1 MPDGMPQQSSYRAFT
16 LRDLPAIPQIAA
28 MPADQRL
35 QLQAVANVLPFR
47 VNQYV
52 LDHLIDWSRVPDDP
66 IYQLTF
72 PQPEMLEPADLATM
86 TALLRRQAPAS
97 EVEAAA
103 REIQHR
109 LNPHPAGQVDLNVPF
124 EDGRELRGVQHKYR
138 ETVLFFPAQGQTC
151 HAYCTYCFRW
161 AQFVGLEDLKFAARE
176 AEQLVAYLRRHPE
189 VTSVLFTGG
198 DPLVMRTALLRR
210 YIEPIL
216 EARLPQLVSIR
227 IGTKALAYWP
237 QRFVDGPD
245 ADDLLRL
252 FEEVQAHGLNM
263 ALMAHSSHPRELQP
277 EIAQA
282 AIRRVRATGTVIRC
296 QAPLIRRVND
306 HPAIW
311 AELWRE
317 QVRLGAMPYYMFVER
332 DTGPKE
338 YFKVPLVRALAI
350 FRDAYRQVS
359 GLGRSVRGPSMST
372 TPGKV
377 VLDGVIDVGGRP
389 HLALKFLQA
398 RNPEWV
404 GRIFL
409 AEYSDQAAWL
419 DELRPAG
426 GAARFFF
433 EDELERFKRQRQ
445 RERQHLT
452 LAGGSPGS
460 LRLVRGDPERASPE
474 PS

>member
-1 MPDGMPQQSSYRAFT
+1 MERPVPDGMLKQSSYRAFT

-28 MPADQRL
+28 LPAEQRL
-35 QLQAVANVLPFR
+35 QLRAVASVLPFR
-47 VNQYV
+47 VNRYV
-52 LDHLIDWSRVPDDP
+52 IDQLIDWSRVPDDP
-66 IYQLTF
+66 IYQLTL
-72 PQPEMLEPADLATM
+72 PQPEMLAAADLATM
-86 TALLRRQAPAS
+86 TDLLRREAPPA

-103 REIQHR
+103 RAIQQR
-109 LNPHPAGQVDLNVPF
+109 LNPHPAGQIDLNVPI
-124 EDGRELRGVQHKYR
+124 EDGHEVRGVQHKYR
-138 ETVLFFPAQGQTC
+138 ETALFFPAQGQTC

-176 AEQLVAYLRRHPE
+176 AEQLVTYLRRHPE

-216 EARLPQLVSIR
+216 AARLPNLASIR

-245 ADDLLRL
+245 ADDLMRL
-252 FEEVQAHGLNM
+252 FEEVQDHGLHM
-263 ALMAHSSHPRELQP
+263 ALMAHSSHPRELAP
-277 EIAQA
+277 DIAQA

-311 AELWRE
+311 AELWRQ
-317 QVRLGAMPYYMFVER
+317 QVRLGAVPYYMFVER

-338 YFKVPLVRALAI
+338 YFKVPLARAHAI
-350 FRDAYRQVS
+350 FRDAYRQIS
-359 GLGRSVRGPSMST
+359 GLCRSVRGPSMSA

-377 VLDGVIDVGGRP
+377 VVDGILDVGGRP
-389 HLALKFLQA
+389 HFVLKFLQA

-404 GRIFL
+404 GRLFL
-409 AEYSDQAAWL
+409 AEYSDRAAWL

-426 GAARFFF
+426 GAPQFFF
-433 EDELERFKRQRQ
+433 ADEMAEFKRQRQ
-445 RERQHLT
+445 RQRQR
-452 LAGGSPGS
+452 LAVLDGGP
-460 LRLVRGDPERASPE
+460 RLQLVHGATAS
-474 PS
+474 

>member
-1 MPDGMPQQSSYRAFT
+1 MPDGMLTQSSYRAFT
-16 LRDLPAIPQIAA
+16 LRDLPEIPQIAA
-28 MPADQRL
+28 LPADVRL
-35 QLQAVANVLPFR
+35 QLQAVASVLPFR
-47 VNQYV
+47 VNRYV

-72 PQPEMLEPADLATM
+72 PQPEMLAPADLATM
-86 TALLRRQAPAS
+86 TGLLRRDAS
-97 EVEAAA
+97 AREVEAAA
-103 REIQHR
+103 RAIQQR
-109 LNPHPAGQVDLNVPF
+109 LNPHPAGQVDLNVPIV
-124 EDGRELRGVQHKYR
+124 DGREVRGVQHKYR

-161 AQFVGLEDLKFAARE
+161 AQFVGLEDMKFAARE
-176 AEQLVAYLRRHPE
+176 AEQLVEYLRSHPE

-216 EARLPQLVSIR
+216 KARLPQLASIR

-237 QRFVDGPD
+237 QRFVEGPD
-245 ADDLLRL
+245 ADDLMRL
-252 FEEVQAHGLNM
+252 FAEVQDHGLHM
-263 ALMAHSSHPRELQP
+263 ALMAHSSHPRELQTSV
-277 EIAQA
+277 AQA
-282 AIRRVRATGTVIRC
+282 AIRRVRATGAVIRC

-306 HPAIW
+306 HPAVW

-317 QVRLGAMPYYMFVER
+317 QVRLGAVPYYMFVER

-338 YFKVPLVRALAI
+338 YFKVPLARAHAI

-359 GLGRSVRGPSMST
+359 GLGRSVRGPSMSA

-377 VLDGVIDVGGRP
+377 VIDGVVDVAGRP
-389 HLALKFLQA
+389 YFALKFLQA

-409 AEYSDQAAWL
+409 AEYSDRAAWL
-419 DELRPAG
+419 DELQPAG
-426 GAARFFF
+426 GAAQFFF
-433 EDELERFKRQRQ
+433 ADEMAELKRERQ
-445 RERQHLT
+445 RERASLGG
-452 LAGGSPGS
+452 AGGPVP
-460 LRLVRGDPERASPE
+460 LRIVRGDAARA
-474 PS
+474 

>member
-1 MPDGMPQQSSYRAFT
+1 MPDGMLQQSSYRAFT

-28 MPADQRL
+28 LPADQRL

-47 VNQYV
+47 VNRYV

-72 PQPEMLEPADLATM
+72 PQPEMLDAADLSTM
-86 TALLRRQAPAS
+86 TDLLHRGAPAG

-103 REIQHR
+103 RAIQHR

-124 EDGRELRGVQHKYR
+124 EGGREVRGVQHKYH

-176 AEQLVAYLRRHPE
+176 ADQLVAYLRNHPE

-216 EARLPQLVSIR
+216 AAKLPQLASIR

-245 ADDLLRL
+245 ADDLMRL
-252 FEEVQAHGLNM
+252 FEEVQAHGLHM
-263 ALMAHSSHPRELQP
+263 ALMAHSSHPRELQT

-282 AIRRVRATGTVIRC
+282 AFRRVRSTGTVIRC

-306 HPAIW
+306 DSAIW

-317 QVRLGAMPYYMFVER
+317 QVRAGAVPYYMFVER

-338 YFKVPLVRALAI
+338 YFKVPLARAHAI

-359 GLGRSVRGPSMST
+359 GLGRSVRGPSMSA

-389 HLALKFLQA
+389 HFVLKFLQA

-404 GRIFL
+404 GRLFL
-409 AEYSDQAAWL
+409 AEYDDRAAWL

-426 GAARFFF
+426 GAAQFFF
-433 EDELERFKRQRQ
+433 ESEMDEFKRERRRQ
-445 RERQHLT
+445 RLT
-452 LAGGSPGS
+452 LTTADATPLRLIRDDAARPGS
-460 LRLVRGDPERASPE
+460 EQPQ
-474 PS
+474 

>member
-1 MPDGMPQQSSYRAFT
+1 MLQQSSYRAFT

-28 MPADQRL
+28 LPADQRL

-47 VNQYV
+47 VNRYV

-72 PQPEMLEPADLATM
+72 PQPEMLDAADLSTM
-86 TALLRRQAPAS
+86 TDLLHRGAPAG

-103 REIQHR
+103 RAIQHR

-124 EDGRELRGVQHKYR
+124 EGGREVRGVQHKYH

-176 AEQLVAYLRRHPE
+176 ADQLVAYLRNHPE

-216 EARLPQLVSIR
+216 AAKLPQLASIR

-245 ADDLLRL
+245 ADDLMRL
-252 FEEVQAHGLNM
+252 FEEVQAHGLHM
-263 ALMAHSSHPRELQP
+263 ALMAHSSHPRELQT

-282 AIRRVRATGTVIRC
+282 AFRRVRSTGTVIRC

-306 HPAIW
+306 DSAIW

-317 QVRLGAMPYYMFVER
+317 QVRAGAVPYYMFVER

-338 YFKVPLVRALAI
+338 YFKVPLARAHAI

-359 GLGRSVRGPSMST
+359 GLGRSVRGPSMSA

-389 HLALKFLQA
+389 HFVLKFLQA

-404 GRIFL
+404 GRLFL
-409 AEYSDQAAWL
+409 AEYDDRAAWL

-426 GAARFFF
+426 GAAQFFF
-433 EDELERFKRQRQ
+433 ESEMDEFKRERRRQ
-445 RERQHLT
+445 RLT
-452 LAGGSPGS
+452 LTTADATPLRLIRDDAARPGS
-460 LRLVRGDPERASPE
+460 EQPQ
-474 PS
+474 